1 MNPAG
6 WGGGFCELE
15 PGERPVVHTNLG
27 RDSEKVDADGE
38 HLPGV
43 TKLAFGKAPFSKSAR
58 RGAPPGVFGFSFKA
72 KWSYSSGGDRATCP
86 RLYVMNELRCR
97 GPWCSPFEKRE
108 G

>member
-38 HLPGV
+38 TP
-43 TKLAFGKAPFSKSAR
+43 
-58 RGAPPGVFGFSFKA
+58 
-72 KWSYSSGGDRATCP
+72 SGSDEVGI
-86 RLYVMNELRCR
+86 
-97 GPWCSPFEKRE
+97 
-108 G
+108 